1 MKRKALVVAVGALF
15 VAPAAQA
22 QITFGNEQ
30 IGTLQIYGKLYPQ
43 FGWASYD
50 NSTQPGAAVATFQ
63 GGGVGTVAAPLTNTI
78 PAGAAIQD
86 PLPRQTVNV
95 GNSYIGFRGERGLGN
110 TMGGLKAIWQI
121 ETSTNFDV
129 GTGTWASRD
138 SFVGLTSGSFG
149 TVRLG
154 NMDTVYKSYGDT
166 FSMFGIASGNFVS
179 ASNVLSQ
186 SIAGN
191 GAARFHERRT
201 NSIMYETPRFAGFNA
216 GIMYGPDEAKT
227 SARNQT
233 LWSYGVK
240 YDTERFYASVHQEK
254 HYDFF
259 GLSNSIANAALK
271 NVGATGTPNA
281 GSHST
286 DTATRFSAEYRWGS
300 GRVTFDIA
308 KLEYDETDPVF
319 SAANPVR
326 AKKYEHT
333 NSAIGI
339 DWGFGPWRFASQYV
353 IAGEG
358 SCELQSSGVAP
369 SCSTAGLQAKLW
381 TLGARYRFDR
391 QTFVYAI
398 YAHMDNGVSSA
409 YSNGAPVAPNIGNDM
424 DQFALGVSYSF

>member
-1 MKRKALVVAVGALF
+1 MKRKVLALAVGAMF
-15 VAPAAQA
+15 AAPAAHA

-50 NSTQPGAAVATFQ
+50 NSTQPLAAVATFQ
-63 GGGVGTVAAPLTNTI
+63 GAGAGTVAAPLTNALA
-78 PAGAAIQD
+78 AGARIED

-110 TMGGLKAIWQI
+110 MMGGMKAIWQI

-138 SFVGLTSGSFG
+138 SFVGVTGPRFG

-186 SIAGN
+186 SISGA

-201 NSIMYETPRFAGFNA
+201 NSIMYETPNFAGFTA
-216 GIMYGPDEAKT
+216 GLMYGPDEAKT
-227 SARNQT
+227 SAKDAS
-233 LWSYGVK
+233 LWSYGIK
-240 YDTERFYASVHQEK
+240 YDTERFYVSLHQEK
-254 HYDFF
+254 HQDFF
-259 GLSNSIANAALK
+259 GLSNSIANTSVRNLNAAGTAG
-271 NVGATGTPNA
+271 VG
-281 GSHST
+281 HSN

-300 GRVTFDIA
+300 GRVTFDVA
-308 KLEYDETDPVF
+308 KLEYNETDQVFTAAAPVK
-319 SAANPVR
+319 

-358 SCELQSSGVAP
+358 TCELTNAAGTAP
-369 SCSTAGLQAKLW
+369 SCSTGGLQAKLW
-381 TLGARYRFDR
+381 TLGTRYRFDR

-398 YAHMDNGVSSA
+398 YAHMDNGVSSS
-409 YSNGAPVAPNIGNDM
+409 YSNGAPVAPNIGTDI
-424 DQFALGVSYSF
+424 DQFALGISYSF

>member
-1 MKRKALVVAVGALF
+1 MKRKALAVAVGALF
-15 VAPAAQA
+15 IAPAAQA

-43 FGWASYD
+43 FAWSSFD
-50 NSTQPGAAVATFQ
+50 NSTQPGTAVATFQ

-78 PAGAAIQD
+78 PAGAAIAN
-86 PLPRQTVNV
+86 PLPRQSVDV

-110 TMGGLKAIWQI
+110 ALGGLKAIWQI
-121 ETSTNFDV
+121 ETATNFDV

-138 SFVGLTSGSFG
+138 SFLGLSSRSFG

-166 FSMFGIASGNFVS
+166 FSMFGISSGNFVS
-179 ASNVLSQ
+179 ASNLLSQ
-186 SIAGN
+186 SIASN
-191 GAARFHERRT
+191 RAARFHERRT
-201 NSIMYETPRFAGFNA
+201 NSIMYESPTFARFTAGV
-216 GIMYGPDEAKT
+216 MYGPDEAKT
-227 SARNQT
+227 SSRNAN
-233 LWSYGVK
+233 LWSYGIK

-259 GLSNSIANAALK
+259 GLSSSITNAALK
-271 NVGATGTPNA
+271 NNGNA
-281 GSHST
+281 ASHST

-308 KLEYDETDPVF
+308 KLEYEETDPVLT
-319 SAANPVR
+319 AANPVR
-326 AKKYEHT
+326 AAKYEHT

-339 DWGFGPWRFASQYV
+339 DWGFGPWRFAGQYI

-358 SCELQSSGVAP
+358 TCTLTGSAA
-369 SCSTAGLQAKLW
+369 CSTAGLQAKQY
-381 TLGARYRFDR
+381 TAGVRYRFDR

-398 YAHMDNGVSSA
+398 YAHLDNGVSSA
-409 YSNGAPVAPNIGNDM
+409 YNNNSNIGLNMGTDS
-424 DQFALGVSYSF
+424 DNVALGVSYSF

>member
-1 MKRKALVVAVGALF
+1 MDRKVLAVAVGALF
-15 VAPAAQA
+15 AAPAAHA

-43 FGWASYD
+43 FGWSSFD
-50 NSTQPGAAVATFQ
+50 NSTQPGSAVATFQ
-63 GGGVGTVAAPLTNTI
+63 GGGVGTVAAPLTNAI
-78 PAGAAIQD
+78 AAGPRIED

-95 GNSYIGFRGERGLGN
+95 QNSYIGFRGERGLSSGF
-110 TMGGLKAIWQI
+110 GGLKGIWQI
-121 ETSTNFDV
+121 ETATNFDD

-138 SFVGLTSGSFG
+138 SFVGLSSGSFG

-166 FSMFGIASGNFVS
+166 FSMFGISSGNFVS

-186 SIAGN
+186 SIG
-191 GAARFHERRT
+191 GARQARFHERRT
-201 NSIMYETPRFAGFNA
+201 NSIMYETPNFRGFTA

-227 SARNQT
+227 SSRNAN

-240 YDTERFYASVHQEK
+240 YDTERFYVSVHQEK

-259 GLSNSIANAALK
+259 GLSSSISNAGLKNNGNAA
-271 NVGATGTPNA
+271 
-281 GSHST
+281 SHST
-286 DTATRFSAEYRWGS
+286 DTATRFSAEYRWGT
-300 GRVTFDIA
+300 GRVTFDVA

-319 SAANPVR
+319 TAANPVR

-369 SCSTAGLQAKLW
+369 ACSTAGLQAKLW

-398 YAHMDNGVSSA
+398 YAHMDNGLSSQ
-409 YSNGAPVAPNIGNDM
+409 YNNSSPLSSPINIGLDI